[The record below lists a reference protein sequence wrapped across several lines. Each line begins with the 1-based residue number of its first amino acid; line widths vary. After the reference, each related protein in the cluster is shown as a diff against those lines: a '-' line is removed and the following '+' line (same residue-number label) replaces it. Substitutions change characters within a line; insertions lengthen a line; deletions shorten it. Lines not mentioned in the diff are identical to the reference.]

1 MTSTPSTGLFRSSQ
15 CRVLT
20 SLRNIP
26 TMTTPRRPADHGLDL
41 PDGESRPRHASNCG
55 TADGVRP

>member
-1 MTSTPSTGLFRSSQ
+1 MTITPSTGLFPSTQR
-15 CRVLT
+15 RVLT

-41 PDGESRPRHASNCG
+41 YLRKTSYARFAWVLSS
-55 TADGVRP
+55 

>member
-1 MTSTPSTGLFRSSQ
+1 MTSTPSTGLFTSTQ

-41 PDGESRPRHASNCG
+41 PDGESRVMLRTVCKSS
-55 TADGVRP
+55 